1 MESIENFKNHKI
13 DDMHSVVG
21 GRTMIPSYSKTTGD
35 LEDKNYYNKEGCIT
49 KAKLWKDG
57 VKYVGTYA
65 GDCINGH
72 TDDSGPIDGN
82 KVIREM
88 YNL

>member
-21 GRTMIPSYSKTTGD
+21 GRSISKSYDFENK
-35 LEDKNYYNKEGCIT
+35 LVDKNTYNNDGCIT
-49 KAKLWKDG
+49 KSKHWENG
-57 VKYVGTYA
+57 VKHVSTYA
-65 GDCINGH
+65 GDCQNGYNNG
-72 TDDSGPIDGN
+72 DPIDGN